1 MIEEFRDLEAD
12 GFELA
17 GVMEFYENPETGEG
31 KYRSVLFTTSME
43 KELENEEEYTDGQK
57 MLLVTLT
64 MFEDYLNREAH

>member
-1 MIEEFRDLEAD
+1 MIEEFRDIEAE

-43 KELENEEEYTDGQK
+43 KELEDGEEYTDGQK
-57 MLLVTLT
+57 MLLVALT
-64 MFEDYLNREAH
+64 MFEDYLNREEH

>member
-1 MIEEFRDLEAD
+1 MIEEFRDLEAE

-31 KYRSVLFTTSME
+31 KYRSVIFTTSME
-43 KELENEEEYTDGQK
+43 KLLEEDEEYTDGQK
-57 MLLVTLT
+57 MLLVALT